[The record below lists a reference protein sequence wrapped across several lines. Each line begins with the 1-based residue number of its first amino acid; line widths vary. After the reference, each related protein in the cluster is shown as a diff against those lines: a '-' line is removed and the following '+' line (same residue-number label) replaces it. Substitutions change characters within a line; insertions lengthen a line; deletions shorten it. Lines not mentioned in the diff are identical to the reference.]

1 MALLQGFEEI
11 NMSVPTGKSIMT
23 VTDSVVRFN
32 KATAADLGYPA
43 YVKILINDKTRQIAL
58 QVCTAKNGNAVK
70 FSKPEGK
77 QTTSVNIKDAV
88 VLDALHK
95 YFTLPEAPEGEV
107 AYQSVPRCRAC
118 RGEDHHLR
126 CGCGDI
132 RHHEEARSQEERLS
146 VRSMNR
152 QCPRTVIVRGTLLC
166 SFAEEDA
173 TKGEE

>member
-11 NMSVPTGKSIMT
+11 NMSMPTGKSTMT

-88 VLDALHK
+88 VLEALHK
-95 YFTLPEAPEGEV
+95 YFTLPEAP
-107 AYQSVPRCRAC
+107 R
-118 RGEDHHLR
+118 
-126 CGCGDI
+126 
-132 RHHEEARSQEERLS
+132 
-146 VRSMNR
+146 VRSPTSP
-152 QCPRTVIVRGTLLC
+152 CPVSCMSRRRPSSLMRMRRRP
-166 SFAEEDA
+166 AP
-173 TKGEE
+173 

>member
-11 NMSVPTGKSIMT
+11 NMSVPTGKSTMT

-107 AYQSVPRCRAC
+107 AYQSVPGVVYVEEKTIIFNADAATSGTMKK
-118 RGEDHHLR
+118 RGR
-126 CGCGDI
+126 KKN
-132 RHHEEARSQEERLS
+132 A
-146 VRSMNR
+146 
-152 QCPRTVIVRGTLLC
+152 
-166 SFAEEDA
+166 
-173 TKGEE
+173 